1 MATLD
6 PEHRDIFNKLI
17 KTGDIVII
25 SSHGG
30 FQSRLRLGT
39 VQKINP
45 KMINVI
51 PIDSKLRKV
60 DRRYGEE
67 LLVVTNDP
75 RVSAW
80 VLMNCATPLKKR
92 GNK

>member
-1 MATLD
+1 MAKLD
-6 PEHRDIFNKLI
+6 PEHRDIFNRII
-17 KTGDIVII
+17 KTGDVVVI
-25 SSHGG
+25 SSTGG
-30 FQSRLRLGT
+30 WQRRLRLGT

-51 PIDSKLRKV
+51 PVDSKLRKI

-67 LLVVTNDP
+67 LLVVTDDP
-75 RVSAW
+75 RVSAYM
-80 VLMNCATPLKKR
+80 LMNCATPLTKR